1 MKEISV
7 KLGERKYKIVVE
19 SDGLR
24 KIGRHAE
31 KLRLHP
37 PLAVI
42 TDPTVRK
49 HYGDTVIESLKKQG
63 YSVGIFSIP
72 GGEPCKNL
80 DTVRD
85 LYDQLVDLRVE
96 RRSAII
102 ALGGGLVGDI
112 AGFVAA
118 TYLRGIPFVQ
128 IPTTLLAQV
137 DASVGGKTGI
147 DHRKGKNL
155 IGAFHQPSMVVIDTN
170 TLKTLPNR
178 EILCG
183 LAEIVKHGVIGDTK
197 IFKFVSEQ
205 IDDLLKID
213 EEAYLDLIPRNCRFK
228 AKIVE
233 QDERESGLRAI
244 LNFGHTVGHAVETLT
259 GYSRYLHGEAVAIG
273 MLAEISVGIGMEIT
287 SEDLF
292 DEVADLVKR
301 AGYPL
306 DLPSVSGTQ
315 IVEAMYHDKKVQR
328 QTIRMIIPKRLGQV
342 EIRDIRDPNL
352 IVQAWDELPD
362 RLSGKKRFLKG
373 KSQEEKP
380 KSDGEDS
387 ASSNE
392 S

>member
-1 MKEISV
+1 MQVS
-7 KLGERKYKIVVE
+7 
-19 SDGLR
+19 
-24 KIGRHAE
+24 AE
-31 KLRLHP
+31 KR
-37 PLAVI
+37 ASI
-42 TDPTVRK
+42 
-49 HYGDTVIESLKKQG
+49 IEK
-63 YSVGIFSIP
+63 
-72 GGEPCKNL
+72 
-80 DTVRD
+80 
-85 LYDQLVDLRVE
+85 
-96 RRSAII
+96 
-102 ALGGGLVGDI
+102 
-112 AGFVAA
+112 
-118 TYLRGIPFVQ
+118 
-128 IPTTLLAQV
+128 
-137 DASVGGKTGI
+137 GKTC
-147 DHRKGKNL
+147 
-155 IGAFHQPSMVVIDTN
+155 
-170 TLKTLPNR
+170 

-205 IDDLLKID
+205 LDDLLKID